1 MILQE
6 RVDAQTAVLVG
17 PAVSVPVPRFTGAFI
32 MRSIT
37 FSAFTAL
44 ALVSSAAVK
53 VLMMVRS
60 MLKALVDQL
69 RTTDWNRGS

>member
-1 MILQE
+1 
-6 RVDAQTAVLVG
+6 
-17 PAVSVPVPRFTGAFI
+17 